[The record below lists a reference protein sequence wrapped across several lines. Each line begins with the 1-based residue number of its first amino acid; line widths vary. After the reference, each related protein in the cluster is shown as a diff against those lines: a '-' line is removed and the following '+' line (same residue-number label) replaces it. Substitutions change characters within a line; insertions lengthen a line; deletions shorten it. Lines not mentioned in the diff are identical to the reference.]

1 MPIQARIISGLS
13 FFLREV
19 CISRIFNAQI
29 AMTISATFA
38 RRTVLAASA
47 ALFAAA
53 CGSAWAA
60 SDIAS
65 WPNKPVRIVVGF
77 PGGSSP
83 DLTART
89 FSEPLSKLLGQ
100 PVIVENKAGA
110 GGNIGAAEVA
120 RAKDDHTIGLMING
134 NMTIAKI
141 LNPAA
146 PYDPLKDLAPLT
158 LVGTSPLVLTAPV
171 EQADVP
177 KGADGKAFF
186 AAAKAAGDKWS
197 YGTPGIGTI
206 GHLGTEL
213 LKARTGIN
221 PLHIPYNSY
230 PQVATAMGG
239 GQLQMAMLPPALAHA
254 QAQAGKIRL
263 IGVTS
268 SGRSPLAP
276 DVPSMAELGVNLDLQ
291 MWNAFAAPVGMP
303 QAIRTKLSNMLIE
316 IARTPEVREKLFQQ
330 GWQMVATSPE
340 GLANRVK
347 KDTAE
352 LSRLIKEQKISNQ

>member
-1 MPIQARIISGLS
+1 MHYQARIIAGLS
-13 FFLREV
+13 FFLQEAY
-19 CISRIFNAQI
+19 ISRIFCAQI
-29 AMTISATFA
+29 AMIIATTLA
-38 RRTVLAASA
+38 RRTVLAASV

-53 CGSAWAA
+53 CGPALASSAGA
-60 SDIAS
+60 
-65 WPNKPVRIVVGF
+65 WPTKPVRIVVGF

-171 EQADVP
+171 AQPGVP
-177 KGADGKAFF
+177 KDADGKAFF

-239 GQLQMAMLPPALAHA
+239 AQLQMAMLPPALAHA
-254 QAQAGKIRL
+254 QSQAGKIRL

-276 DVPSMAELGVNLDLQ
+276 NVPSMAELGVDLDLQ
-291 MWNAFAAPVGMP
+291 MWNAFAAPVSMP
-303 QAIRTKLSNMLIE
+303 ETIRAKLSNLLIE

-330 GWQMVATSPE
+330 GWQMVGTSPE
-340 GLANRVK
+340 GLANRIQ